1 MTRRS
6 LMFSLLF
13 VATLAQAA
21 DSLRHHDIRFDD
33 LPQPFATA
41 SANNGPN
48 IVPQPPGVTLNLP
61 PHFHIKAWATN
72 LSNPRMMLLAPNGD
86 VFLSEPDA
94 GLVTVLRDNNEDG
107 VADQRFTFVS
117 GLSEPF
123 GLALHGGFL
132 YVGATNRVVRYPYT
146 SGQVVATGS
155 SQTIAT
161 LSPGGHSTRNL
172 LFSRDGSKLY
182 VSIGSSSNVDPE
194 SDSSRATITEMN
206 PDGSGRRIFASGLRN
221 PVGLALEPVTNT
233 IWTAVNERDGLGDD
247 LVPDYVTR
255 VDDNAF
261 YGWPYAY
268 LGPHQEPRLAGQRPD
283 LVAKTV
289 APSVLLQAHS
299 ASLGIAFYQGTL
311 FPGDYNGDAFV
322 ALHGSWNR
330 SKRTGYKVVR
340 VPMQDGQPLGG
351 YDDFIAG
358 WSPNESSA
366 NVWGRPVGLLVLEDG
381 SLLVSDDG
389 ARTIWRVT
397 YERPP
402 KTRAVRH
409 Q

>member
-1 MTRRS
+1 MTPRP

-21 DSLRHHDIRFDD
+21 DSLQHHQIRFDD
-33 LPQPFATA
+33 LPQPFATS

-48 IVPQPPGVTLNLP
+48 IIPQPPGATLTLP
-61 PHFHIKAWATN
+61 PYFRIKAWATN
-72 LSNPRMMLLAPNGD
+72 LQNPRMMLLAPNGD

-94 GLVTVLRDNNEDG
+94 GLVTILRDKNEDG
-107 VADQRFTFVS
+107 VADQRFTFIS

-123 GLALHGGFL
+123 GLALHDGFL
-132 YVGATNRVVRYPYT
+132 YVGATNRIVRYPYT
-146 SGQVVATGS
+146 AGQTAAGGS

-161 LSPGGHSTRNL
+161 LSTGGHSTRNL

-283 LVAKTV
+283 LVARTV

-351 YDDFIAG
+351 YDDFITG
-358 WSPNESSA
+358 WSTNESSP

-402 KTRAVRH
+402 KARAVRH

>member
-1 MTRRS
+1 
-6 LMFSLLF
+6 
-13 VATLAQAA
+13 
-21 DSLRHHDIRFDD
+21 
-33 LPQPFATA
+33 
-41 SANNGPN
+41 
-48 IVPQPPGVTLNLP
+48 
-61 PHFHIKAWATN
+61 
-72 LSNPRMMLLAPNGD
+72 
-86 VFLSEPDA
+86 
-94 GLVTVLRDNNEDG
+94 
-107 VADQRFTFVS
+107 
-117 GLSEPF
+117 
-123 GLALHGGFL
+123 
-132 YVGATNRVVRYPYT
+132 
-146 SGQVVATGS
+146 
-155 SQTIAT
+155 
-161 LSPGGHSTRNL
+161 
-172 LFSRDGSKLY
+172 
-182 VSIGSSSNVDPE
+182 
-194 SDSSRATITEMN
+194 MN

-221 PVGLALEPVTNT
+221 PVGLALEPVTST

-299 ASLGIAFYQGTL
+299 ASLGIAFYQGTM

-351 YDDFIAG
+351 YDDFIVG

-397 YERPP
+397 YERPT